1 VKEAV
6 YSQMNAAGRQPTD
19 THDCLP
25 RVYRWLGF
33 TLIEL
38 LVVIAIIA
46 ILAALLLPALNR
58 AKSAGRKA
66 VCQSNLH
73 QIGLALRMYVDDVGK
88 YPPIDQFP
96 MPKGITRGWQE
107 ELRPYTSG
115 PNQGEGVWRCAEWAF
130 RNKRG
135 TYGYNDIGTGFVARF
150 IQLAGAGDAPNTFGL
165 GRSVDPGNPLTF
177 SGQTSE
183 AQVVAPADMIAIG
196 DNDGRD
202 YPQADVV
209 LANLSLTAVSGW
221 PGRLHH
227 GGGNIVFCDGHVE
240 YAKQTNW
247 VAPTVLAR
255 RRWNYDHE
263 PHPETWH

>member
-1 VKEAV
+1 MKAQTT
-6 YSQMNAAGRQPTD
+6 STD
-19 THDCLP
+19 QIVDRICVP
-25 RVYRWLGF
+25 KKNGF
-33 TLIEL
+33 TLVEL
-38 LVVIAIIA
+38 LVVISVIA

-88 YPPIDQFP
+88 YPPIMQWP
-96 MPKGITRGWQE
+96 MPGGGSLDWQSG
-107 ELRPYTSG
+107 LRPYTSG
-115 PNQGEGVWRCAEWAF
+115 PAQGDGVYRCAEWAF

-135 TYGYNDIGTGFVARF
+135 TYGYNDIGTGFVAKF
-150 IQLAGAGDAPNTFGL
+150 VLLGGATDVPNTFGL
-165 GRSVDPGNPLTF
+165 GPNVDPGNPLTF

-202 YPQADVV
+202 YPEPDIF
-209 LANLSLTAVSGW
+209 LSNLTLTLVSGW

-227 GGGNIVFCDGHVE
+227 GGGNNVFCDGHVE

-247 VAPTVLAR
+247 VAPTVVAR
-255 RRWNYDHE
+255 RRWNNDPE